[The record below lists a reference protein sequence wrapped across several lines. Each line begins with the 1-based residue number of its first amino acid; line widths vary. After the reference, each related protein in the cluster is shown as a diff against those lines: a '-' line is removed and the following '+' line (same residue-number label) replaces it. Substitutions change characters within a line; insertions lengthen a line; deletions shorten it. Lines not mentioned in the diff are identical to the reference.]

1 MKLKLLIYICFVALA
16 SHVRGQSFVAQVSK
30 NKVQVGEEFQLVFT
44 LNTNGGN
51 IRFPDL
57 KDFDVYGGPNQS
69 NNITVINGVMSQSYT
84 FSFFL
89 AAKKE
94 GKLTIG
100 PASVMITNQKVES
113 KPIVIEVTRGAASN
127 SNQAQTN
134 QQEEKNQ
141 YASPIDNNDVFVRSF
156 LNKTKCVKGEQVHLT
171 YKLYSR
177 YSLVDFGPKDL
188 LNTFNGFWNQKEPP
202 PANYRGMVETI
213 NGVNYYVLD
222 IYSSY
227 LFPQSSGELTIDP
240 LEIVAIV
247 RRQVKRAPRNFIEQF
262 LGTNGYEDVEVKVKS
277 KPVKIAVSD
286 LPEQNRPADFA
297 GAVGNFSYKA
307 ELSKQ
312 QVKANEAVNLK
323 ITLSGKGNIK
333 LTEPPVLN
341 LPESFETYDPKISEK
356 INTSGGVSGSKT
368 YDYLIIPRESGDFA
382 LNHLSFSYY
391 DPEKKQYVSIPSP
404 EMKLT
409 VLPGDE
415 NSSAQVITPKHQLD
429 ERENDIRYIKTGD
442 LRLRKDGHEFFA
454 STLHYLLLIIP
465 ALLFAIAIYVRKRR
479 MALNSDT
486 ITSRQ
491 RKAARMARKQLSVAE
506 KHMKAGHKELFFDE
520 VMAALNRYLSYK
532 LNIPV
537 ADLSRENIQQSL
549 VHQHIT
555 DSTLSR
561 LTQTLDTC
569 EYAKYAPGAVTGD
582 LQAVYNDT
590 VTLIAN
596 MEEEIKA

>member
-1 MKLKLLIYICFVALA
+1 MKLKLLIYTCFVALA
-16 SHVRGQSFVAQVSK
+16 MHVQGQSFVAQVSK

-69 NNITVINGVMSQSYT
+69 NNITVINGVMTQSYT

-94 GKLTIG
+94 GKFTIG

-113 KPIVIEVTRGAASN
+113 KPIVIEATRGAASN
-127 SNQAQTN
+127 STQAQTN

-277 KPVKIAVSD
+277 KPVKISVSD
-286 LPEQNRPADFA
+286 LPEQNRPAGFA

-341 LPESFETYDPKISEK
+341 LPESFETYEPKISEK

-368 YDYLIIPRESGDFA
+368 YDYLIIPRESGDFT
-382 LNHLSFSYY
+382 LDHINFSYY
-391 DPEKKQYVSIPSP
+391 DPDKKQYVSIPSP
-404 EMKLT
+404 DMKLN

-442 LRLRKDGHEFFA
+442 LRLRKDGHEFFS

-465 ALLFAIAIYVRKRR
+465 ALLFAAAVYARR
-479 MALNSDT
+479 RQVALNSDT
-486 ITSRQ
+486 ATSRQ

-506 KHMKAGHKELFFDE
+506 KHMKAGQKELFFDE

-537 ADLSRENIQQSL
+537 ADLSRENIQKNL

-590 VTLIAN
+590 ITLIAN
-596 MEEEIKA
+596 IEEEIKA